1 MTDPL
6 LPGSY
11 LRPARPALAE
21 LEINRSRF
29 ICYLQPVNGRQEA
42 EQFIQSIRLQ
52 HPKANHNCWSYIAGA
67 PDNAHQWNFSDDGEP
82 KGTAGQPMLNILR
95 HSDLGQICAVV
106 TRYFGGIKLGTGGL
120 VRAYGQSVQAALE
133 VLETEKV
140 IPTMS
145 ITVQAP
151 YEQTGVLEQ
160 LIHQCGLTQCERIYE
175 DQLCLQAQIE
185 CHKLDALRQAIEP
198 WQHLIMLT
206 LPDASD

>member
-1 MTDPL
+1 MTEPL
-6 LPGSY
+6 TPGSY
-11 LRPARPALAE
+11 LRPASPAEAE

-29 ICYLQPVNGRQEA
+29 ICYLQPVNGREEA
-42 EQFIQSIRLQ
+42 DRFIQSIRDR

-67 PDNAHQWNFSDDGEP
+67 PNDAHQWNFSDDGEP

-133 VLETEKV
+133 VLETE
-140 IPTMS
+140 
-145 ITVQAP
+145 TVVPVTRIILSAP

-160 LIHQCGLTQCERIYE
+160 LINQCSLSRCERIYE
-175 DQLCLQAQIE
+175 SLLQIHAEIETHRLQQLR
-185 CHKLDALRQAIEP
+185 DAMEP
-198 WQHLIMLT
+198 WQHLISLET
-206 LPDASD
+206 PED